1 MDTLKAA
8 VPIQT
13 PGTLE
18 QRKKHIGQQI
28 DKATDFL
35 RRRYKA
41 EQFILYLQAYSNTYG
56 PIAELKELYEYAL
69 SYQKFLEFSVAT
81 RPDCI
86 NAEVLDLLGSMKKRF
101 ELQDI
106 WIDLGLQSAW
116 EPSLR
121 LINRGHTV
129 GDFTLAVE
137 RIRQRGFKV
146 CAHIIL
152 GLPGEQYEHFRYTA
166 AYLARLHPEAVKIHN
181 LHVPMGTDVYK
192 QFIAGE
198 LTTSSTERH
207 LSYTI
212 DFLEHLPSDIIISR
226 LVCDTPSHR
235 LASPRRFAPK
245 GSFIQRLERE
255 LKERDTWQGRSLE
268 QRRES
273 EP

>member
-1 MDTLKAA
+1 MDVTQASLTTAI
-8 VPIQT
+8 PD
-13 PGTLE
+13 TLE
-18 QRKKHIGQQI
+18 QRKRHIGQQI
-28 DKATDFL
+28 DRATDFL
-35 RRRYKA
+35 RRRYSA
-41 EQFILYLQAYSNTYG
+41 EQFILYFQAYSNTFG
-56 PIAELKELYEYAL
+56 SIAELCELYEYAL
-69 SYQKFLEFSVAT
+69 SYQPFLEFSVAT

-86 NAEVLDLLGSMKKRF
+86 DEEVLDLLCSMKERF
-101 ELQDI
+101 RLQDI

-121 LINRGHTV
+121 EINRGHGV
-129 GDFTLAVE
+129 QDFTEALA
-137 RIRQRGFKV
+137 RIHRRGFKV
-146 CAHIIL
+146 CAHVIL
-152 GLPGEQYEHFRYTA
+152 GLPGEGYEQFRYTA
-166 AYLARLHPEAVKIHN
+166 AYLSRLLPEAVKIHN
-181 LHVPMGTDVYK
+181 LHVPVGTVIHER
-192 QFIAGE
+192 FIAGE

-212 DFLEHLPSDIIISR
+212 DFLEHLPPEIIISR

-255 LKERDTWQGRSLE
+255 LEQRDTWQGRSLE